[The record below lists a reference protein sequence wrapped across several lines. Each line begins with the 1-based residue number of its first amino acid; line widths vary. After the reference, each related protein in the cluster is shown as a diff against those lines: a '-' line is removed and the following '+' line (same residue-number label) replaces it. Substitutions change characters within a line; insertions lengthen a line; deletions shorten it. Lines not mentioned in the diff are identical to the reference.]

1 MFIELSLVRQTLRI
15 NGFRWRAQY
24 MFPEEERMRR
34 DEEESTIFDKLF
46 KRVKMEKCVVVSST
60 LWY

>member
-1 MFIELSLVRQTLRI
+1 
-15 NGFRWRAQY
+15 